1 MKSCDACGLTEPADA
16 KRLACWKNLN
26 AGFTVVANQRVGADE
41 QWLAW
46 FEALQPDAQIGHTLG
61 AVEG

>member
-1 MKSCDACGLTEPADA
+1 MRGLQLLP
-16 KRLACWKNLN
+16 
-26 AGFTVVANQRVGADE
+26 NQRVGADE